1 MEFQK
6 DGRFSF
12 SEIHRYLSAGI
23 YPDDF
28 SKPDKQAL
36 RKRAKFF
43 RAKNT
48 ALYYVGGHKG
58 DSEPSTERLVAPEEM
73 FFDVQQMR
81 DHLCFCLSLRKM
93 TPFPS
98 KKRKIKNKDKRRNEA
113 VAVFCKCR
121 LLESAKMVCCD
132 TCNKW
137 YHDTCVVVPEQ
148 VWTMNSSVLWTCD
161 ACTL

>member
-58 DSEPSTERLVAPEEM
+58 DSEPSTERLVVEDHEQRKRIIASVH
-73 FFDVQQMR
+73 DSCHLGVQR
-81 DHLCFCLSLRKM
+81 W
-93 TPFPS
+93 
-98 KKRKIKNKDKRRNEA
+98 
-113 VAVFCKCR
+113 
-121 LLESAKMVCCD
+121 LL
-132 TCNKW
+132 
-137 YHDTCVVVPEQ
+137 
-148 VWTMNSSVLWTCD
+148 
-161 ACTL
+161 